1 MLWQLAASTLWAMVP
16 SSLDSLLTIASR
28 QHDPETL
35 RALETRLGQRLE
47 HSYQVTVR
55 DRVAMIPVAGPLF
68 RYANL
73 FTRISGATSYE
84 VLAQDITHVLDSD
97 EVDALILV
105 LDSPGGEVN
114 GCAELAS
121 LIFEARGQKPIAAY
135 VSGDAASGAY
145 WIASACD
152 EIIVSSTSG
161 LGSIGVVGTYR
172 SQEDVHS
179 IEIVSSQSPFK
190 RLDIAVDEDRQ
201 RLQDRMDA
209 LASVFVQSV
218 ANYRSVS
225 VDTVLEHFGQGDVL
239 IGQTA
244 VNQGLADRLGSL
256 ESTLQTLVHTAS
268 DQSSSSTTDTRSQE
282 VIMTD
287 TDSTTK
293 ISQSQGEVT
302 DQPMTDDAESR
313 YQSGQ
318 AQGLAHGLQQGAER
332 ERERIGAILQSKEA
346 NGRETLAQHFA
357 FQTAMDVSAAIAAL
371 SVAPRQNAPS
381 SGFEA
386 MMATIE
392 NPVIEPASDTDLASE
407 ADTTTAMAER
417 IAGLTK

>member
-55 DRVAMIPVAGPLF
+55 DRVAMIPVVGPLF

-172 SQEDVHS
+172 SQENDAHS

-190 RLDIAVDEDRQ
+190 RLDVAVDEDRQ
-201 RLQDRMDA
+201 RLQVRMDA

-218 ANYRSVS
+218 ADYRSVS

-239 IGQTA
+239 I
-244 VNQGLADRLGSL
+244 
-256 ESTLQTLVHTAS
+256 
-268 DQSSSSTTDTRSQE
+268 
-282 VIMTD
+282 
-287 TDSTTK
+287 
-293 ISQSQGEVT
+293 
-302 DQPMTDDAESR
+302 
-313 YQSGQ
+313 
-318 AQGLAHGLQQGAER
+318 
-332 ERERIGAILQSKEA
+332 
-346 NGRETLAQHFA
+346 
-357 FQTAMDVSAAIAAL
+357 VSAKAITHY
-371 SVAPRQNAPS
+371 PR
-381 SGFEA
+381 
-386 MMATIE
+386 
-392 NPVIEPASDTDLASE
+392 
-407 ADTTTAMAER
+407 
-417 IAGLTK
+417 